1 MNEFLES
8 LMLDI
13 PNEVLPNP
21 DSITYYKLEKERKYY
36 LDCEVTGSLMALHR
50 MILRWNIEDKGKK
63 PEERA
68 PIWIYIMSPGG
79 EVDVMWALVDAIK
92 LSATP
97 VYTVNVGVASSAASL
112 IFIAGKK
119 RFMTPN
125 AKVVI
130 HEGSAQFGGD
140 AVKVMD
146 FTDSYKKELK
156 RMKQFIANH
165 TAIAPKQLNAK
176 RANDWELDAAFCL
189 ENKVCDKIIES
200 IEEVA

>member
-1 MNEFLES
+1 
-8 LMLDI
+8 
-13 PNEVLPNP
+13 
-21 DSITYYKLEKERKYY
+21 
-36 LDCEVTGSLMALHR
+36 MALHR
-50 MILRWNIEDKGKK
+50 MILRWNMEDKGKK
-63 PEERA
+63 PEERQ

-79 EVDVMWALVDAIK
+79 ECDVMWALVDAIR

-112 IFIAGKK
+112 IFIAGHK

-140 AVKVMD
+140 AIKVMD
-146 FTDSYKKELK
+146 FSESYKKELK
-156 RMKQFIANH
+156 KMKQFILEH
-165 TAIAPKQLNAK
+165 TGIPEKKLNAK
-176 RANDWELDAAFCL
+176 RANDWELDAAFCM
-189 ENKVCDKIIES
+189 ENKVCERVIES